1 MYITCASIPHRS
13 WSTAMRNS
21 GLFVFWTSVWV
32 SLTFTISVFYIGEF
46 LCKKDEVV
54 RAIRYIFIYMYRI
67 YQKE

>member
-1 MYITCASIPHRS
+1 MVN
-13 WSTAMRNS
+13 AMRNS

-32 SLTFTISVFYIGEF
+32 NLTFIISVLYIGEF
-46 LCKKDEVV
+46 FFFFFGKKDEVV